1 MIEKILI
8 ANRGEIAV
16 RVIRTARSLG
26 FSTVAVYSEADADAL
41 HVDAADQAVCI
52 GGAPAAKSYLS
63 IDNILEAAKKS
74 KADAV
79 HPGYGFLAENPA
91 FVRACKA
98 AGLIFIGPGADAMEL
113 MGSKRLSKEAMVA
126 ADVPCIPGYH
136 GKDQT
141 DEVLLAEAEK
151 IGLPLMIKASAG
163 GGGRG
168 MRLVSEKEK
177 LAESIQNARAEA
189 KSTFG
194 SDELILE
201 KAVFEPRHIEIQVF
215 ADSHGNIVYLGER
228 DCSVQRRHQKVVEE
242 APSPFV
248 DEELRKKMGQAAVN
262 AARACNYLGAGTVEF
277 MVDADKNFYFL
288 EMNTRLQVEH
298 PVTEMITGQDLVA
311 WQIKVACGEKLP
323 LSQDEIS
330 LFGHAIEVRLYA
342 EDARRG
348 FLPQTGPVLAWQVP
362 KREGVRVDAGIEAG
376 REVAAHYDPIVAKA
390 IAWGQNRDEA
400 RRRLALALGD
410 LVLLG
415 FNNNKLFLERI
426 VNHPVFAGAEATTAF
441 IEKHFSDDIS
451 MKKNAVSDK
460 TLALAAMIF
469 YQGRCPQN
477 RDARWHTPAP
487 YRYNFELNCDET
499 DYSLSLVRKDDGFEI
514 AIAAKDTSDAENRE
528 NAEPEAKTQRRVNLQ
543 WVRAD
548 DNSVIYI
555 DNGVRRKAAYAFF
568 GNQLFVDA
576 GSGHFIFEDNTLHTS
591 KSAQEAAGSGDV
603 VSTMNGVIVELRVAR
618 GQKVEAGQ
626 TLLVIESMKM
636 QHQFAAAISGTVES
650 VAAAP
655 GDQVKPGQLLVTVA
669 PEQEKGEAL

>member
-26 FSTVAVYSEADADAL
+26 FRTVAVYSEADKDTL
-41 HVDAADQAVCI
+41 HVDVADEAVCI
-52 GGAPAAKSYLS
+52 GPAPAAQSYLS
-63 IDNILEAAKKS
+63 VENILQAAKKTR
-74 KADAV
+74 ADAV

-91 FVRACKA
+91 FVRACEA

-126 ADVPCIPGYH
+126 AGVPCIPGYH
-136 GKDQT
+136 GRDQT
-141 DEVLLAEAEK
+141 DEVLLSEAEK
-151 IGLPLMIKASAG
+151 IGLPLMVKASAG

-201 KAVFEPRHIEIQVF
+201 KALVEPRHIEIQVF
-215 ADSHGNIVYLGER
+215 ADSNGNFVYLAER

-248 DEELRKKMGQAAVN
+248 DETLRRKMGQAAVN

-323 LSQDEIS
+323 LTQDEIS
-330 LFGHAIEVRLYA
+330 LCGHAIEVRLYA

-348 FLPQTGPVLAWQVP
+348 FLPQTGLVLAWQVP
-362 KREGVRVDAGIEAG
+362 QREGVRVDAGIEPG
-376 REVAAHYDPIVAKA
+376 REVAAHYDPIVAKV
-390 IAWGQNRDEA
+390 IAWGQDRNEA
-400 RRRLALALGD
+400 RRRLASVLAD
-410 LVLLG
+410 TVLLG

-426 VNHPVFAGAEATTAF
+426 VKHPVFAKGQATTAF
-441 IEKHFSDDIS
+441 IEKHFSDDMS
-451 MKKNAVSDK
+451 MQKNALTDK
-460 TLALAAMIF
+460 TMALAAMIF
-469 YQGRCPQN
+469 YQGRCPQD
-477 RDARWHTPAP
+477 RDAGWHTPAP
-487 YRYNFELNCDET
+487 YRYNFVLNCDET
-499 DYSLSLVRKDDGFEI
+499 DFSLFLVRKDTGFEV
-514 AIAAKDTSDAENRE
+514 AIAQKDGEEDK
-528 NAEPEAKTQRRVNLQ
+528 NALPEAHRQITLQ
-543 WVRAD
+543 WVKAD
-548 DNSVIYI
+548 DHSIIYV

-568 GNQLFVDA
+568 ENKLFMDA
-576 GSGHFIFEDNTLHTS
+576 GSGHFAFEDKTLHTA
-591 KSAQEAAGSGDV
+591 KSAQDAAGSGDV
-603 VSTMNGVIVELRVAR
+603 VSTMNGVIVEVRVSQ
-618 GQKVEAGQ
+618 GQKVEVGQ

-650 VAAAP
+650 VCAAA
-655 GDQVKPGQLLVTVA
+655 GDQVKPGQLLVTIA
-669 PEQEKGEAL
+669 AENEKEDA